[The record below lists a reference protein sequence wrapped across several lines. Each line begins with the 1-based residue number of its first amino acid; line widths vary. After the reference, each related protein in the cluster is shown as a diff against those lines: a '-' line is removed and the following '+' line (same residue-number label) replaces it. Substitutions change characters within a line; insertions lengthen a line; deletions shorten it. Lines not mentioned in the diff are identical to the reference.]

1 VLFRP
6 LRWQADRS
14 VTVASLTGVAVL

>member
-14 VTVASLTGVAVL
+14 VTVASLTWVAVL